1 MGCRREDLGEE
12 EVSVVLFCCWGTG
25 CKVLTRF
32 GYSGRVPSQAEWEE
46 LFSEGRIGWDD
57 KGIHRKYLGC

>member
-1 MGCRREDLGEE
+1 M
-12 EVSVVLFCCWGTG
+12 
-25 CKVLTRF
+25 LTWF
-32 GYSGRVPSQAEWEE
+32 ESSGRVPSQTEWEE